1 MKCKICKSFSLWLVF
16 VMFAK
21 LFFQSKYFHW
31 EYQNIFDQGEG
42 NIHILGLNDLRY
54 TEI

>member
-1 MKCKICKSFSLWLVF
+1 
-16 VMFAK
+16 MFAK